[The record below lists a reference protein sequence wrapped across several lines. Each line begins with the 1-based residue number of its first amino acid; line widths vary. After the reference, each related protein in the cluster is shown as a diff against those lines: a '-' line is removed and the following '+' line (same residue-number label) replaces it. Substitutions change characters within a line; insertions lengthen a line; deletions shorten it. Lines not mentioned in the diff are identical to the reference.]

1 MKVRALINFK
11 DFELNKRIKAGDIYE
26 VSKARAKVL
35 LAGNKSSNFKP
46 FVEVVED
53 TEIKP
58 VINNEEVIETAE
70 LKVDKVE
77 KAIRPKRKKR
87 EE

>member
-1 MKVRALINFK
+1 MKVKALINFK

-26 VSKARAKVL
+26 VSKVRAKVL

-70 LKVDKVE
+70 LKVDKIE
-77 KAIRPKRKKR
+77 KAVKKVKNK
-87 EE
+87 